1 MGFSGISKGELER
14 LTEAVLAELRL
25 RLEGGQKERYCGN
38 ARQNGVEGGLENR
51 SGKRLLLMGET
62 TPEEAEVLKNS
73 YAIEHDLKACGW
85 DILLIT
91 QLSTETMAYAAHG
104 ISGNEEAS
112 CLLRGLL
119 EGRKIFLLQRGVSF
133 RNYRESA
140 AKNLY
145 SMYLNQEDTLR
156 NLGVEMISHVS
167 DMENNTRAAPG
178 IFSNGKGRTVPGVFA
193 ARAENKEGVLPEK
206 AGRYLDFSCLRL
218 LREADL
224 SGARNMGTAF
234 IRLGRDTI
242 ITPLAMDFI
251 KNHSLSVIR
260 E

>member
-1 MGFSGISKGELER
+1 MEFSGISKGEMER
-14 LTEAVLAELRL
+14 LTEVVLAELRR
-25 RLEGGQKERYCGN
+25 RLEGGQKEWYCGN
-38 ARQNGVEGGLENR
+38 ARQNGAEGGLGNR
-51 SGKRLLLMGET
+51 SGKRLLLMGEPT
-62 TPEEAEVLKNS
+62 SEEAEVLKNS
-73 YAIEHDLKACGW
+73 YAVEYDLKACGW

-91 QLSTETMAYAAHG
+91 QLSPETMAYAAHG
-104 ISGNEEAS
+104 IFGNEEAS

-119 EGRKIFLLQRGVSF
+119 EGRKIFLLQRGLSY
-133 RNYRESA
+133 RSYRESA

-167 DMENNTRAAPG
+167 DMENNMRAAPG
-178 IFSNGKGRTVPGVFA
+178 LFLNGKANAVPGVFA
-193 ARAENKEGVLPEK
+193 ARAEKKEGVPPEK
-206 AGRYLDFSCLRL
+206 AGQYLDFSCLRL

-224 SGARNMGTAF
+224 SGARNTGAAS
-234 IRLGRDTI
+234 IRLGRNTI

-251 KNHSLSVIR
+251 KNHSLSIIR